1 MLINLWC
8 KMDPWGF
15 WFFLNLIQTSNEPVM
30 RRIHIDKT
38 ARRVRQAF
46 ASVAW
51 VKTFF
56 LLYWHSEISFS
67 QWVFET
73 FSVLINL
80 VRLHFQDTR
89 LTQWVHSVLVDN
101 LSLPVLG
108 AYLDVL
114 QTLKAK
120 VIDIFDKKLL
130 KFNSIYF
137 FHQLYTCIKGPQEA
151 TRWFNFA
158 FTRKVVLQS
167 FTEC

>member
-1 MLINLWC
+1 
-8 KMDPWGF
+8 
-15 WFFLNLIQTSNEPVM
+15 M

-80 VRLHFQDTR
+80 VHLHFQDTR

>member
-1 MLINLWC
+1 MMQNGSLRVLV
-8 KMDPWGF
+8 
-15 WFFLNLIQTSNEPVM
+15 FLNLIQTSNEPVM

-56 LLYWHSEISFS
+56 LLYWHSEIRLSFS
-67 QWVFET
+67 QWVFEM
-73 FSVLINL
+73 FPGLINL
-80 VRLHFQDTR
+80 VCLHFQDTR

-130 KFNSIYF
+130 KFNSFLSPIIYM
-137 FHQLYTCIKGPQEA
+137 Y
-151 TRWFNFA
+151 
-158 FTRKVVLQS
+158 
-167 FTEC
+167 